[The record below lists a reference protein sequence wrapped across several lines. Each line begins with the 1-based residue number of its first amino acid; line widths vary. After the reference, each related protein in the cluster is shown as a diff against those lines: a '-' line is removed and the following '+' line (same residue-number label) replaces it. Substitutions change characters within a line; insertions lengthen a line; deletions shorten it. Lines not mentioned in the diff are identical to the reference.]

1 MHDTAIIFALK
12 NLTIEGKVTAIA
24 LTILS
29 LISWTVIIGKVLG
42 LRRQEKRADK
52 FYERFA
58 ALADPFELIGKD
70 DEFEGAP
77 PFGIYDY
84 ACREMQRLLDQFAP
98 RDKVVNGNAR
108 RAPARVIPRLRA
120 AMERGLGDEVARL
133 DSGMVIL
140 ALSVSG
146 GPFIGLFGTVFGV
159 METFAGVGQAGEAN
173 FAVVAPGVA
182 GALLNTVLGLLVAIP
197 ALFAFNMLSRRIQN
211 LQTDMGSFAS
221 ELEGLFVIDHV
232 AESGAS
238 NQLLE
243 ADDRTMPSSELAV
256 SH

>member
-1 MHDTAIIFALK
+1 MHQTAILFALQH
-12 NLTIEGKVTAIA
+12 LTIEGEVTAVA
-24 LTILS
+24 LTLLS
-29 LISWTVIIGKVLG
+29 LISWTVIIGKLFA
-42 LRRQEKRADK
+42 LRRQEKRADR

-58 ALADPFELIGKD
+58 KLDDPFELIGKD
-70 DEFEGAP
+70 KEFEGAP
-77 PFGIYDY
+77 PFSIYDY

-98 RDKVVNGNAR
+98 REKTNGSGR
-108 RAPARVIPRLRA
+108 RAPARVLPRVRA
-120 AMERGLGDEVARL
+120 AMERGLGDEIARL

-197 ALFAFNMLSRRIQN
+197 ALFAFNMLQRRIGN
-211 LQTDMGSFAS
+211 LQTDMSSFAS

-232 AESGAS
+232 EDGA
-238 NQLLE
+238 NNVLLE
-243 ADDRTMPSSELAV
+243 PDNRSMPSSNMAV